1 MTTATIPKGYEN
13 LFEVNTDLL
22 PYILQDLAEQIG
34 LPLTMRLV
42 AHYGGTRLYIPKGDM
57 ADDHQLVKLIG
68 REAAEK
74 LQAMY
79 GGEPHFDIPLA
90 LRSVRAVRNAEI
102 RVKRAYTSASSLA
115 REYHT
120 TERNIRLIC
129 GEIEDDR
136 QDGLF

>member
-1 MTTATIPKGYEN
+1 MNTAFMPKGHKN
-13 LFEVNTDLL
+13 LSEVNTELL

-42 AHYGGTRLYIPKGDM
+42 AHYGGTRLYIPKGGM
-57 ADDHQLVKLIG
+57 VDDHKLVQLIG
-68 REAAEK
+68 REATAK
-74 LQAMY
+74 LQSMY

-90 LRSVRAVRNAEI
+90 LKSVRAVRNAEI
-102 RVKRAYTSASSLA
+102 RAKRPTTSASSLA
-115 REYHT
+115 REYGT

-136 QDGLF
+136 QNSFF